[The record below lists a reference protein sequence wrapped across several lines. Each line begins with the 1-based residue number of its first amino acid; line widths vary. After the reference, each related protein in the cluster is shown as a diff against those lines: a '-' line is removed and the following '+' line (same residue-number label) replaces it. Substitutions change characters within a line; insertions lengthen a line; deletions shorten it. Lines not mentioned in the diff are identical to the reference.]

1 MFKKIATGFGVTAI
15 AIGIMMMAGSAGDC
29 DGKCMEQAND
39 VATMLMVAGTGLVM
53 MISGVFFVMVGQSK

>member
-53 MISGVFFVMVGQSK
+53 MISGVFFVMVGSSK

>member
-39 VATMLMVAGTGLVM
+39 LATMLMVAGTGLVM